1 MKRVPTIRADF
12 AVVPPVGS
20 AHMDS
25 ILIFHPPSLRNPIP
39 VPVDDPRE
47 TCDRFFDV
55 FQRTSLR
62 TWRYRMELLR
72 HAQPS
77 EPPWAVKT
85 LVEHPMQYLAGLN
98 LWGSADG
105 ISKAVRR
112 VYIKRT
118 GKQRGLFSIEQDLRE
133 AVESRFLQHGEW
145 GKEASGR
152 IDDYID
158 ERMGYI
164 GKSFKGLNSP
174 MFDGSDERAESI
186 GDYEDRSARNFGR
199 ALGWEFSDQQVSKIW
214 VAEEDACDDCM
225 DNADEG
231 PIPVGED
238 FPSGDYAPGAH
249 PFCKC
254 HLEYVEDEE

>member
-1 MKRVPTIRADF
+1 
-12 AVVPPVGS
+12 
-20 AHMDS
+20 MDS
-25 ILIFHPPSLRNPIP
+25 ILIFHPPSLRNPLT

-62 TWRYRMELLR
+62 TWRFRMELLR

-85 LVEHPMQYLAGLN
+85 NVEHVMQYNAGLN

-112 VYIKRT
+112 VYVKRI

-133 AVESRFLQHGEW
+133 AVESRFLRHGDW
-145 GKEASGR
+145 DKAAAKR

-164 GKSFKGLNSP
+164 GKSFRGLNSP
-174 MFDGSDERAESI
+174 MFDGSDERAEFI

-199 ALGWEFSDQQVSKIW
+199 TLGWEFSDRQVSKIW
-214 VAEEDACDDCM
+214 VAEEDACEICL

-231 PIPVGED
+231 PIPVDED
-238 FPSGDYAPGAH
+238 FPSGDYTAPAH
-249 PFCKC
+249 LFCRC
-254 HLEYVEDEE
+254 GVQYVEDEE